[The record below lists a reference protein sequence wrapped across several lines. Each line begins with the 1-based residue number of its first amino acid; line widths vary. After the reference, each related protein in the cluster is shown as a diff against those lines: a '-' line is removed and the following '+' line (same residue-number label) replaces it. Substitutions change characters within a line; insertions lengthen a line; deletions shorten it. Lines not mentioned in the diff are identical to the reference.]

1 MALDSNSDILS
12 SIRSTGTFLCGEMA
26 RNQSGRLSGS
36 MWRSSNSVFFSR
48 STIAERC
55 TQGQVLKLTSMY
67 FVMATSTRL
76 IGPSHDCT
84 LRGVVKHKT
93 RGRVLMI
100 RPIGLGATRH

>member
-1 MALDSNSDILS
+1 MVSSRYSLMALDSNSDILL

-48 STIAERC
+48 SAIAERC

-67 FVMATSTRL
+67 FAIATSVDWLESRY
-76 IGPSHDCT
+76 HCT
-84 LRGVVKHKT
+84 PERQC
-93 RGRVLMI
+93 
-100 RPIGLGATRH
+100 